1 MREIKALLGDLPFEI
16 MLLDNFRG
24 IPEVS
29 EDGVTFLDNALKKA
43 RFVSEWTGELS
54 LADDSGLEVEALQG
68 RPGVYSS
75 RYSGQDATDETNN
88 NKLIQELRGIP
99 FEKRKAVFRCVMV
112 LYHPTGH
119 YDFFEGVLEGFIGFE
134 NEGTNGFGYDPLFFV
149 PELRKTVAQL
159 QLEEKNR
166 ISHRAKALKE
176 LKKYLQGDKNK
187 END

>member
-1 MREIKALLGDLPFEI
+1 
-16 MLLDNFRG
+16 
-24 IPEVS
+24 
-29 EDGVTFLDNALKKA
+29 
-43 RFVSEWTGELS
+43 
-54 LADDSGLEVEALQG
+54 
-68 RPGVYSS
+68 
-75 RYSGQDATDETNN
+75 
-88 NKLIQELRGIP
+88 
-99 FEKRKAVFRCVMV
+99 MV

>member
-68 RPGVYSS
+68 RPGVYSLPILRAR
-75 RYSGQDATDETNN
+75 RY
-88 NKLIQELRGIP
+88 R
-99 FEKRKAVFRCVMV
+99 
-112 LYHPTGH
+112 
-119 YDFFEGVLEGFIGFE
+119 
-134 NEGTNGFGYDPLFFV
+134 
-149 PELRKTVAQL
+149 
-159 QLEEKNR
+159 
-166 ISHRAKALKE
+166 
-176 LKKYLQGDKNK
+176 
-187 END
+187 